1 MIKSPSRPALRKKIL
16 IVNCYLDPS
25 RTAVKRKLKIP
36 QTMTP
41 AYLAGIFAADRCWI
55 KLYDEVYSG
64 PLEDE
69 TLLSFPDMLVLTGLN
84 VAFDRMRHITAYAK
98 TKNPKTIVVA
108 GGPAIRALFQYAHK
122 FFDHCCRGDI
132 EQLSEVV
139 EDELGPEYVSREYRE
154 HGWVMPRFD
163 LAYWMK
169 LLAYVESSR
178 NCYFRCNY
186 CSLTAEKGFYQPY
199 PIEYLRRQ
207 IMQLGTRRLVHFSD
221 NNFASNNKNFVA
233 QRFALLRR
241 LYDQGHILRW
251 AGEVTCDFFLDGDN
265 LKQAAASGCGGLFCG
280 VESFD
285 PGSLTHFNK
294 HQNNCM
300 PQVEMI
306 QTCLQANI
314 PFHYGV
320 VFDFSTRAI
329 AELAAELDFIVNT
342 PEIPLPSFITL
353 AIPLLKTPMFHKCI
367 AERLFLPNLR
377 LRDLDGS
384 TLCLKTIDPLPA
396 AVKFLLKIKTL
407 SGYRK
412 RIIKHIFD
420 FYGIYRKV
428 MAIENIAMSQYGA
441 LLLSAP
447 QLFTLESDLSK
458 VLFNHR
464 HNGHRTH
471 VGATECLDPV
481 YRPAF
486 RIDRRYRHFFEPTHL
501 TDANGDICEALQPD
515 LLDA

>member
-1 MIKSPSRPALRKKIL
+1 MIKSPPSPVPRKKIL

-69 TLLSFPDMLVLTGLN
+69 ALLSFPDMLVLTGLN
-84 VAFDRMRHITAYAK
+84 VAFDRMLHITAYAK
-98 TKNPKTIVVA
+98 TKNPKTVVVA
-108 GGPAIRALFQYAHK
+108 GGPAIRALFRYARK
-122 FFDHCCRGDI
+122 FFDYCCRGDI
-132 EQLSEVV
+132 EQLREVV
-139 EDELGPEYVSREYRE
+139 ENEFGPAYVSREYRE

-186 CSLTAEKGFYQPY
+186 CSLTAEKGTYQPY
-199 PIEYLRRQ
+199 PIDYIRRQ
-207 IMQLGTRRLVHFSD
+207 IMQLGPRRLIHFSD

-233 QRFALLRR
+233 QRFALLKN
-241 LYDQGHILRW
+241 LHDQGRILRW
-251 AGEVTCDFFLDGDN
+251 AGEVTCDFFLDEDN
-265 LKQAAASGCGGLFCG
+265 LKRAAESGCGGLFCG

-285 PGSLTHFNK
+285 PGSLTQLNK

-300 PQVEMI
+300 PQAEMI
-306 QTCLQANI
+306 QKCLLANI

-320 VFDFSTRAI
+320 VFDFSKRSITD
-329 AELAAELDFIVNT
+329 LTAELDFIVNT

-353 AIPLLKTPMFHKCI
+353 AIPLLKTPMFHDCV
-367 AERLFLPNLR
+367 AANLFLPNLR

-396 AVKFLLKIKTL
+396 AVKFLLKIKSL

-412 RIIKHIFD
+412 RILKHIFD

-481 YRPAF
+481 YQPAF
-486 RIDRRYRHFFEPTHL
+486 RIDSRFRHFFEPTRL

-515 LLDA
+515 LLED